1 MNALAR
7 RAAMIWVIA
16 QRDLVTRARSK
27 AFRISSAL
35 LLLGVIL
42 GIAIP
47 TALNRGAAQHN
58 YTVAVVTTQQSTGL
72 NAAIAARAQAAGLTV
87 ATRAVADRGAAV
99 NLVESS
105 SVSAA
110 VVAGGGGAG
119 GGGNSGGE
127 LIWKK
132 QVDDRLSAVLHEAL
146 SQAAISQRAQQL
158 GLSTAQLGHLLAPA
172 APSSTTLQPEPNR
185 TPQAIIATV
194 GMVLLFVA
202 LNFYGAM
209 LLTGVVEEKSSR
221 VVEVL
226 LARVDAAT
234 LLAGKVLG
242 IGLLGIGQFA
252 AIAVA
257 AATTL
262 RITRPS
268 GLPAASSSQ
277 IAGLV
282 LWFVLGYC
290 FYSVLYASFGA
301 LASRTEDAQAVSAP
315 LTVGLML
322 VYLGGFAALA
332 APHGWWVTAV
342 SFLPPTAPIFMPI
355 RSALTNV
362 PPWQTAAAIVIMAAS
377 IPAVIA
383 LAGRLYRGGLL
394 HTAGRVR
401 LRQAW
406 HGAG

>member
-1 MNALAR
+1 MNTLTR
-7 RAAMIWVIA
+7 RSAAIWIIA

-27 AFRISSAL
+27 TFRISSAL
-35 LLLGVIL
+35 LLLGMIL

-47 TALNRGAAQHN
+47 SMLNRNATHHS
-58 YTVAVVTTQQSTGL
+58 YTVAVVATQSSDL
-72 NAAIAARAQAAGLTV
+72 PAAIGARAQAAGVTV
-87 ATRAVADRGAAV
+87 ATRAVADRTTAV
-99 NLVESS
+99 GLVESS
-105 SVSAA
+105 SVDAA
-110 VVAGGGGAG
+110 VVTEG
-119 GGGNSGGE
+119 GGE
-127 LIWKK
+127 LIWKNNA
-132 QVDDRLSAVLHEAL
+132 DDRLNTVLREAL
-146 SQAAISQRAQQL
+146 TQTAIVQRAQQL
-158 GLSTAQLGHLLAPA
+158 GLSTTQLGSLLAPA
-172 APSSTTLQPEPNR
+172 APASTTLQPEPER
-185 TPQAIIATV
+185 TAQTIIATV

-202 LNFYGAM
+202 LNFYGSL

-242 IGLLGIGQFA
+242 IGLLGIGQFGA
-252 AIAVA
+252 LALA
-257 AATTL
+257 AAATL
-262 RITRPS
+262 RITHPA
-268 GLPAASSSQ
+268 GLPSASTSQ
-277 IAGLV
+277 IAGVL

-315 LTVGLML
+315 LTVGLLL
-322 VYLGGFAALA
+322 VYFAAFAALRS
-332 APHGWWVTAV
+332 PSSWWVATA

-355 RSALTNV
+355 RSALTDV
-362 PPWQTAAAIVIMAAS
+362 PAWQAVTAVVVMIAS

-394 HTAGRVR
+394 HTTGRAG

-406 HGAG
+406 QWSARMDGR